1 GLVANGCIFCEI
13 IAGKAAASLVRECAL
28 TVAFMDTRQFH
39 PGHVLVVPRAHLPDV
54 RELDGDTGAA
64 LMAAVADVT
73 RAVSDALS
81 CEGISVWHS
90 IGEAAG
96 QEVPHLHF
104 HVHPRSPSDRLLD
117 TYPSPPE
124 YPDRATLDTLAAS
137 IRPHL
142 SSSAAAA

>member
-1 GLVANGCIFCEI
+1 MANGCIFCQI
-13 IAGKAAASLVRECAL
+13 IAGDSRASFVRECAF

-39 PGHVLVVPRAHLPDV
+39 SGHVLVVPKAHLPDV

-64 LMAAVADVT
+64 LMAAVAEVT

-81 CEGISVWHS
+81 CQGISVWHS

-117 TYPSPPE
+117 VYPSPPDC
-124 YPDRATLDTLAAS
+124 PDRATLDILAAS
-137 IRPHL
+137 IRSHL